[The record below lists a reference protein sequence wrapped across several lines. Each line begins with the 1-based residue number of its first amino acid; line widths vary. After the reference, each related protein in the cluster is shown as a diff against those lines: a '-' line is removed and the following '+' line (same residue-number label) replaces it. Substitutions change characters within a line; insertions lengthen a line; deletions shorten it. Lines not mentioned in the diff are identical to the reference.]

1 MYTMLELFQSLG
13 GLCQSLAG
21 GVKYTLGLFFVTAI
35 LSLPLG
41 FAMSYL
47 RRSRFGVV
55 RGITGVYVWLLRGT
69 PLLLQLFFIY
79 YGLPFIPYIGKYLVM
94 DRFPAACVAFVLNYT
109 AYFCEIFRGGLLSID
124 KGQYEAARVLGFST
138 WQTQYKIVIPQ
149 MLRVTLPSVSNECI
163 TLVKDTALV
172 TAIGVTEILYFAKSA
187 VNREVDA
194 TAYAVAAVFYLL
206 MNTVLTRLFQ
216 YLEKKYRY

>member
-1 MYTMLELFQSLG
+1 M
-13 GLCQSLAG
+13 CQSLLG
-21 GVKYTLGLFFVTAI
+21 GVKYTLGLFFVTAL

-47 RRSRFGVV
+47 RRSRFALV
-55 RGITGVYVWLLRGT
+55 RGVTGVYVWLLRGT

-79 YGLPFIPYIGKYLVM
+79 YGLPFIPVIGQYLTL

-138 WQTQYKIVIPQ
+138 WQTQIKIVIPQ

-172 TAIGVTEILYFAKSA
+172 TAIGVTEILYYAKSA

-206 MNTVLTRLFQ
+206 MNTVLTRLFKW
-216 YLEKKYRY
+216 LEKKYRY

>member
-1 MYTMLELFQSLG
+1 
-13 GLCQSLAG
+13 
-21 GVKYTLGLFFVTAI
+21 
-35 LSLPLG
+35 
-41 FAMSYL
+41 MSYL
-47 RRSRFGVV
+47 RRSRFALV
-55 RGITGVYVWLLRGT
+55 RGVSGAYVWLLRGT

-79 YGLPFIPYIGKYLVM
+79 YGLPFIPYIGSYLVL

-138 WQTQYKIVIPQ
+138 WQTQVKIVIPQ

-163 TLVKDTALV
+163 TLVKDTAMV

-206 MNTVLTRLFQ
+206 MNTVLTRLFKW
-216 YLEKKYRY
+216 LEQKYRY

>member
-1 MYTMLELFQSLG
+1 MLE
-13 GLCQSLAG
+13 LCQSLAG
-21 GVKYTLGLFFVTAI
+21 GVKYTLGLFFITAI

-47 RRSRFGVV
+47 RRSRFAVV
-55 RGITGVYVWLLRGT
+55 RGVTGVYVWLLRGT

-79 YGLPFIPYIGKYLVM
+79 YGLPFIPYIGQYLVL

-138 WQTQYKIVIPQ
+138 WQTQFKIVIPQ

-206 MNTVLTRLFQ
+206 MNTVLTRLFKW
-216 YLEKKYRY
+216 LEKKYRY

>member
-1 MYTMLELFQSLG
+1 M
-13 GLCQSLAG
+13 CQSLLG
-21 GVKYTLGLFFVTAI
+21 GVKYTLGLFFITAI

-47 RRSRFGVV
+47 RRSRFALV

-79 YGLPFIPYIGKYLVM
+79 YGLPFIPWIGEYLVL

-149 MLRVTLPSVSNECI
+149 MLRVTLPSVSNECM

-172 TAIGVTEILYFAKSA
+172 TAIGVTELLYFAKSA

-206 MNTVLTRLFQ
+206 MNTVLTQLFR

>member
-1 MYTMLELFQSLG
+1 MLE
-13 GLCQSLAG
+13 LCQSLAG
-21 GVKYTLGLFFVTAI
+21 GVKYTLGLFFITAL

-47 RRSRFGVV
+47 RRSRFAVV
-55 RGITGVYVWLLRGT
+55 RGVTGVYVWLLRGT

-79 YGLPFIPYIGKYLVM
+79 YGLPFIPYIGQYLVL

-138 WQTQYKIVIPQ
+138 WQTQLKIVIPQ

-206 MNTVLTRLFQ
+206 MNTVLTRLFKW
-216 YLEKKYRY
+216 LEKKYRY

>member
-1 MYTMLELFQSLG
+1 MLE
-13 GLCQSLAG
+13 LCQSLLG
-21 GVKYTLGLFFVTAI
+21 GVKYTLGLFFVTAL

-47 RRSRFGVV
+47 RRSRFALV
-55 RGITGVYVWLLRGT
+55 RGVTGIYVWLLRGT

-79 YGLPFIPYIGKYLVM
+79 YGLPFIPVIGQYLTM

-172 TAIGVTEILYFAKSA
+172 TAIGVTELLYFAKSA

-206 MNTVLTRLFQ
+206 MNTALTQLFR

>member
-1 MYTMLELFQSLG
+1 MLE
-13 GLCQSLAG
+13 LCQSLLG
-21 GVKYTLGLFFVTAI
+21 GVKYTLGLFFVTAL

-47 RRSRFGVV
+47 RRSRFPLV
-55 RGITGVYVWLLRGT
+55 RGVTGVYVWLLRGT

-79 YGLPFIPYIGKYLVM
+79 YGLPFIPVIGQYLTM

-172 TAIGVTEILYFAKSA
+172 TAIGVTELLYFAKSA

-206 MNTVLTRLFQ
+206 MNTALTQLFR

>member
-1 MYTMLELFQSLG
+1 MLE
-13 GLCQSLAG
+13 LCQSLAG
-21 GVKYTLGLFFVTAI
+21 GVKYTLGLFFVTAL

-47 RRSRFGVV
+47 RRSRFAVV
-55 RGITGVYVWLLRGT
+55 RGVTGVYVWLLRGT

-79 YGLPFIPYIGKYLVM
+79 YGLPFIPYIGQYLVL

-138 WQTQYKIVIPQ
+138 WQTQLKIVIPQ

-206 MNTVLTRLFQ
+206 MNTVLTRLFKW
-216 YLEKKYRY
+216 LEKKYRY

>member
-1 MYTMLELFQSLG
+1 MLE
-13 GLCQSLAG
+13 LCQSLAG

-47 RRSRFGVV
+47 RRSRFAVV
-55 RGITGVYVWLLRGT
+55 RGVTGVYVWLLRGT

-79 YGLPFIPYIGKYLVM
+79 YGLPFIPYIGQYLVL

-138 WQTQYKIVIPQ
+138 WQTQLKIVIPQ

-206 MNTVLTRLFQ
+206 MNTVLTRLFKW
-216 YLEKKYRY
+216 LEKKYRY

>member
-1 MYTMLELFQSLG
+1 MLE
-13 GLCQSLAG
+13 LCQSLLG
-21 GVKYTLGLFFVTAI
+21 GVKYTLGLFFVTAL

-47 RRSRFGVV
+47 RRSRFALV
-55 RGITGVYVWLLRGT
+55 RGVTGVYVWLLRGT

-79 YGLPFIPYIGKYLVM
+79 YGLPFIPVIGQYLTM

-172 TAIGVTEILYFAKSA
+172 TAIGVTELLYFAKSA

-206 MNTVLTRLFQ
+206 MNTALTQLFR

>member
-1 MYTMLELFQSLG
+1 VIGQ
-13 GLCQSLAG
+13 
-21 GVKYTLGLFFVTAI
+21 
-35 LSLPLG
+35 
-41 FAMSYL
+41 YL
-47 RRSRFGVV
+47 
-55 RGITGVYVWLLRGT
+55 T
-69 PLLLQLFFIY
+69 
-79 YGLPFIPYIGKYLVM
+79 M

-172 TAIGVTEILYFAKSA
+172 TAIGVTELLYFAKSA

-206 MNTVLTRLFQ
+206 MNTALTQLFR

>member
-1 MYTMLELFQSLG
+1 MLE
-13 GLCQSLAG
+13 LCQSLAG
-21 GVKYTLGLFFVTAI
+21 GVQYTLGLFFVTAI

-47 RRSRFGVV
+47 RRSRFALV
-55 RGITGVYVWLLRGT
+55 RGISGAYVWLLRGT

-79 YGLPFIPYIGKYLVM
+79 YGLPFIPYIGQYLTL

-138 WQTQYKIVIPQ
+138 WQTQLKIVIPQ

-172 TAIGVTEILYFAKSA
+172 TAIGVTEILYYAKSA

-206 MNTVLTRLFQ
+206 MNTVLTRLFKW
-216 YLEKKYRY
+216 LEKKYRY

>member
-1 MYTMLELFQSLG
+1 MLE
-13 GLCQSLAG
+13 LCQSLLG
-21 GVKYTLGLFFVTAI
+21 GVKYTLGLFFVTAL

-47 RRSRFGVV
+47 RRSRFALV
-55 RGITGVYVWLLRGT
+55 RGVTGVYVWLLRGT

-79 YGLPFIPYIGKYLVM
+79 YGLPFIPVIGQYLTM

-124 KGQYEAARVLGFST
+124 KGQYEAARVLGVTT

-149 MLRVTLPSVSNECI
+149 MLRVTLPRVSNECI

-172 TAIGVTEILYFAKSA
+172 TAIGVTELLYFAKSA

-206 MNTVLTRLFQ
+206 MNTALTQLFR

>member
-1 MYTMLELFQSLG
+1 M
-13 GLCQSLAG
+13 CQSLLG
-21 GVKYTLGLFFVTAI
+21 GVKYTLGLFFITAI

-47 RRSRFGVV
+47 RRSRFALV

-79 YGLPFIPYIGKYLVM
+79 YGLPFIPWIGEYLVL

-172 TAIGVTEILYFAKSA
+172 TAIGVTELLYFAKSA

-206 MNTVLTRLFQ
+206 MNTVLTQLFR

>member
-1 MYTMLELFQSLG
+1 LL
-13 GLCQSLAG
+13 G
-21 GVKYTLGLFFVTAI
+21 GVKYTLGLFFVTAL

-47 RRSRFGVV
+47 RRSRFALV
-55 RGITGVYVWLLRGT
+55 RGVTGVYVWLLRGT

-79 YGLPFIPYIGKYLVM
+79 YGLPFIPVIGQYLTM

-172 TAIGVTEILYFAKSA
+172 TAIGVTELLYFAKSA

-206 MNTVLTRLFQ
+206 MNTALTQLFR